1 MNSIQYCA
9 LFMYMCTIY
18 MNKKYK
24 LIIVIYECERIK
36 TPEKYMIF
44 VPWCDLRAVSVQN
57 RLQVIDI
64 VYKS

>member
-1 MNSIQYCA
+1 
-9 LFMYMCTIY
+9 

-24 LIIVIYECERIK
+24 LIIVLYECERIK
-36 TPEKYMIF
+36 TPEKYMIL
-44 VPWCDLRAVSVQN
+44 VLWCDLRAVSVQN

>member
-1 MNSIQYCA
+1 
-9 LFMYMCTIY
+9 

-24 LIIVIYECERIK
+24 LIIVLYECERIK
-36 TPEKYMIF
+36 TPEKYMIL